1 DFGAAVFVV
10 QHLSPHT
17 TSHAPELMARNS
29 ALPVRYATDRELM
42 EPGHVYVGP
51 TDHHLVI
58 ERGRMRLQ
66 HSPKDPW
73 NRPSINVL
81 FRSASAAYGSV
92 VAGVILSGSMQDG
105 IAGLWEIKNAGGV
118 TIVQSPED
126 AEWRDMPQAALAN
139 VPVDHCIP
147 ADAI

>member
-1 DFGAAVFVV
+1 MASTNVKIVVIGGSAGSLPPLRTIVSSLPDDFGAAVFVV

-17 TSHAPELMARNS
+17 AWHAPELMARNS

-42 EPGHVYVGP
+42 EPGHVYIGP

-92 VAGVILSGSMQDG
+92 VAGVILSGS
-105 IAGLWEIKNAGGV
+105 
-118 TIVQSPED
+118 
-126 AEWRDMPQAALAN
+126 
-139 VPVDHCIP
+139 
-147 ADAI
+147 